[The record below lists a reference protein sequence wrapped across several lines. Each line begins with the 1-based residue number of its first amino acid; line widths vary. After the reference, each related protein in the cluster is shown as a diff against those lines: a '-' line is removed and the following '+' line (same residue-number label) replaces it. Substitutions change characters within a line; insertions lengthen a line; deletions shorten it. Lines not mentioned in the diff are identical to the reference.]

1 MLLGRTPSYRNFKVL
16 PLGTNLIEA
25 RRFFEDF
32 YYSLLG
38 KTIVAFPVSHTS
50 GELFNESFGSEEVEN
65 SDGEEASYSSSRE
78 DLPFDRATVVHP
90 LEGVTLVGDSI
101 CEPNRGGLLHT
112 PTGVA
117 PICKN
122 SVLELRSGRDP
133 NPRRAIFGSFLR
145 LDKSLVLASSHA
157 PGVFQAPSSS
167 FIHPTILSSF
177 TNRVLRDSL
186 IAFLRKNKDDL
197 AKNDKELSK
206 AQSEPSKAQE
216 ELYQAEEAKIRVV
229 KAREEECRDFYSEML
244 DIESNYSFRLG

>member
-177 TNRVLRDSL
+177 TNRDFTFLKCDIYHSFHPEGFKANCFSTTL
-186 IAFLRKNKDDL
+186 I
-197 AKNDKELSK
+197 S
-206 AQSEPSKAQE
+206 
-216 ELYQAEEAKIRVV
+216 YH
-229 KAREEECRDFYSEML
+229 
-244 DIESNYSFRLG
+244 